1 MLERQRLH
9 LFLLLGLLVLV
20 YGLAVR
26 LPGALTGELWGLQ
39 TAVWLALAILDPIVH
54 QLLVAYFWRAEL
66 HGGLIS
72 RRLGRERGF
81 KLYKLLFTV
90 FFAGRL
96 VTMVLVG
103 VANYGSLSLTPALA
117 YGLALVLFVPA
128 VYLFYSVAR
137 YFGINRAY
145 GIDHFDPA
153 YRGKPLV
160 KQGIFRFTSNGM
172 YTFGF
177 FLLWIPGLV
186 LFSQAALVAALFNH
200 LYIWV
205 HYYCTE
211 LPDMRR
217 IYGAE
222 GLQELP

>member
-1 MLERQRLH
+1 MDHLLERQGLH
-9 LFLLLGLLVLV
+9 VVLLAGLLLLIG
-20 YGLAVR
+20 GLAAVVPDM
-26 LPGALTGELWGLQ
+26 LAGELWGLA
-39 TAVWLALAILDPIVH
+39 TPVWLILAIIDPIVH
-54 QLLVAYFWRAEL
+54 QILVVLFWRAEL

-72 RRLGRERGF
+72 RRLGREHGF
-81 KLYKLLFTV
+81 RLYKLLFTV

-96 VTMVLVG
+96 MTIVLVG
-103 VANYGSLSLTPALA
+103 VSNYGSLNLPPALA
-117 YGLALVLFVPA
+117 YGLALVLLVPA

-137 YFGINRAY
+137 YFGMDRAY

-172 YTFGF
+172 YTFG
-177 FLLWIPGLV
+177 LLVLWIPGLV
-186 LFSQAALVAALFNH
+186 LFSQAALLAALFNH

-217 IYGAE
+217 IYEAATD
-222 GLQELP
+222 